1 MAEEKQSFV
10 LYKSWNGAVELMSD
24 ESAGRLF
31 KAIMCYAAKGTV
43 PQIGADI
50 VPLFGMMRSQFDID
64 NDKYAAKCAKLSNNG
79 KKGAEVKKQ
88 KQAIVSNCKQTE
100 ANTSL
105 YDMRCND
112 MSCNDYDNSVCDT
125 HTHAREG
132 KQFVKPTV
140 AEINAYCAAK
150 GFYID
155 AQAFIDHYDSCGWV
169 IGKNK
174 PMKDW
179 RAAVNKWHRK
189 DVEDGKEYKPPSVEK
204 VEDTRTP
211 EEKTIEDI
219 PPAVRHLYSSY
230 AEYDAIKNQ

>member
-64 NDKYAAKCAKLSNNG
+64 NDKYAAKCAKLSSNG

-88 KQAIVSNCKQTE
+88 KRAIANNCKQTE

-112 MSCNDYDNSVCDT
+112 MSCNDFNINNADVPPTAEVAQKKRKN
-125 HTHAREG
+125 
-132 KQFVKPTV
+132 FVKPTV
-140 AEINAYCAAK
+140 EEINDFCNSESITA
-150 GFYID
+150 D
-155 AQAFIDHYDSCGWV
+155 ARDFFDYYESCGWMISGNKKMV
-169 IGKNK
+169 DWKAAMRRWAKNSKGKQTPN
-174 PMKDW
+174 
-179 RAAVNKWHRK
+179 RK
-189 DVEDGKEYKPPSVEK
+189 GEGSSFLKLLKEGYGN
-204 VEDTRTP
+204 D
-211 EEKTIEDI
+211 
-219 PPAVRHLYSSY
+219 
-230 AEYDAIKNQ
+230 